1 MPLHIRHLD
10 KAISQQNNF
19 QATARSWRQVECLN
33 ILNRKESSPYPSSL
47 LPGEEG
53 VEQTCQAVAATAHH
67 LDDQVETS
75 LLKLVR
81 GTHLSHLHPVSDRMP
96 VMAC

>member
-10 KAISQQNNF
+10 KTILQQSNF
-19 QATARSWRQVECLN
+19 QANARTWRRNESLQV
-33 ILNRKESSPYPSSL
+33 LNRPVLNLEEKR
-47 LPGEEG
+47 GEHEKKSEEMYCRG
-53 VEQTCQAVAATAHH
+53 RAVVATGHH

-81 GTHLSHLHPVSDRMP
+81 GTHLSHLHPVS
-96 VMAC
+96 